1 LLQGGKN
8 FELKV
13 ARTESMTTKEAVKNV
28 FSALRN
34 MLALI
39 IYAGKTK
46 HNTIHEAYLST
57 TKSLPIPIIENESEK
72 DESLNA

>member
-1 LLQGGKN
+1 M
-8 FELKV
+8 
-13 ARTESMTTKEAVKNV
+13 STKEAVKNV